1 MPSAARDVLDRIIK
15 AYDVRG
21 LVDEIPLE
29 LVRALGT
36 AAAVELVGPSRT
48 FVIGRDMRPSSPA
61 WADALAEG
69 VAAQGVEV
77 LDLGLASTDL
87 VSYASGVLDAAAAM
101 ITASHN
107 PAEYNGI
114 KWCRPGAVPVAIDTG
129 LATLRDLALAALG
142 DAEAAVSAAGP
153 IPSARPPTD
162 GGAGGRRTVDLLPR
176 FAEHVRSFIDADRLR
191 EVRVAVD
198 AGNGMAG
205 HLWPEVVAG
214 LPVVTEPLYFDLD
227 GTFPNHPADPLDPA
241 NLVDLA
247 AAVTGGGHALGLAFD
262 GDADR
267 VFAVDERGR
276 PVPSSLIGA
285 AVADRL
291 LAREPGATVLHNLIC
306 SQVVPETIRAA
317 GGIPVR
323 TRVGHSFV
331 KRRMAETDA
340 VFAVEHSGHYYFRD
354 NYRAD
359 SGVIA
364 ALVLLEVVGDAGAP
378 LSEVLAPYDRY
389 VGSGEFNLEVADS
402 PVVLDRVQAAFRTRA
417 SGIDRE
423 DGLTVVIDDGW
434 FNLRPSNTEPV
445 LRLNAEAHDRASLA
459 RLVDEVLELVGS
471 APR

>member
-1 MPSAARDVLDRIIK
+1 MSSAARDVLDRIIK

-48 FVIGRDMRPSSPA
+48 FVIGRDMRSSSPA

-129 LATLRDLALAALG
+129 LATLRELALAALG
-142 DAEAAVSAAGP
+142 DAEAAGTAAGP
-153 IPSARPPTD
+153 VPSVRPPTD
-162 GGAGGRRTVDLLPR
+162 GAAGRRRTVDLLPR

-214 LPVVTEPLYFDLD
+214 LPVVTEPLYFTLD

-247 AAVTGGGHALGLAFD
+247 AAVTRGGHALGLAFD

-389 VGSGEFNLEVADS
+389 VGSGELNLEVADS

>member
-1 MPSAARDVLDRIIK
+1 MSSAARDVLDRIIK

-48 FVIGRDMRPSSPA
+48 FVIGRDMRSSSPA
-61 WADALAEG
+61 WAEALAEG

-87 VSYASGVLDAAAAM
+87 VSYASGILDAAAAM

-129 LATLRDLALAALG
+129 LATLRELALVALG
-142 DAEAAVSAAGP
+142 DTEAAASTAGP
-153 IPSARPPTD
+153 VPSLRPPTD
-162 GGAGGRRTVDLLPR
+162 GGAGRRRTVDLLPR
-176 FAEHVRSFIDADRLR
+176 FAEHVRSFIDADRLG

-214 LPVVTEPLYFDLD
+214 LPVVTEPLYFTLD

-247 AAVTGGGHALGLAFD
+247 AAVTRGGHALGLAFD

-389 VGSGEFNLEVADS
+389 VGSGELNLEVADA
-402 PVVLDRVQAAFRTRA
+402 PVVLDRVQDGFRTRA
-417 SGIDRE
+417 SGSDRE
-423 DGLTVVIDDGW
+423 DGLTVVVDGGW

-459 RLVDEVLELVGS
+459 QLVDEVLELVGS

>member
-1 MPSAARDVLDRIIK
+1 MSSAARDVLDRIIK

-48 FVIGRDMRPSSPA
+48 FVIGRDMRSSSPA

-142 DAEAAVSAAGP
+142 DAEAAGTAAGP
-153 IPSARPPTD
+153 VPSVRPPTD
-162 GGAGGRRTVDLLPR
+162 GAAGRRRTVDLLPR

-214 LPVVTEPLYFDLD
+214 LPVVTEPLYFTLD

-247 AAVTGGGHALGLAFD
+247 TAVTSGGHALGLAFD

-389 VGSGEFNLEVADS
+389 VGSGELNLEVADA
-402 PVVLDRVQAAFRTRA
+402 PVVLDRVEAGFRTRA
-417 SGIDRE
+417 RGSDRE
-423 DGLTVVIDDGW
+423 DGLTVVVDGGW

-459 RLVDEVLELVGS
+459 QLVDEVLELVGS

>member
-1 MPSAARDVLDRIIK
+1 MSSAARDVLDRIIK

-48 FVIGRDMRPSSPA
+48 FVIGRDMRSSSPA

-129 LATLRDLALAALG
+129 LATLRELALAALG
-142 DAEAAVSAAGP
+142 DAEAAGTAAGP
-153 IPSARPPTD
+153 VPSVRPPTD
-162 GGAGGRRTVDLLPR
+162 GAAGRRRTGDLLPR

-214 LPVVTEPLYFDLD
+214 LPVVTEPLYFTLD

-247 AAVTGGGHALGLAFD
+247 TAVTSGGHALGLAFD

-389 VGSGEFNLEVADS
+389 VGSGELNLEVADA
-402 PVVLDRVQAAFRTRA
+402 PVVLDRVEAGFRTRA
-417 SGIDRE
+417 RGSDRE
-423 DGLTVVIDDGW
+423 DGLTVVVDGGW

-459 RLVDEVLELVGS
+459 QLVDEVLELVGS

>member
-1 MPSAARDVLDRIIK
+1 MSSAARDVLDRIIK

-48 FVIGRDMRPSSPA
+48 FVIGRDMRSSSPA

-129 LATLRDLALAALG
+129 LATLRELALAALG
-142 DAEAAVSAAGP
+142 DAEAAGTAAGP
-153 IPSARPPTD
+153 VPSVRPPTD
-162 GGAGGRRTVDLLPR
+162 GAAGRRRTVDLLPR

-214 LPVVTEPLYFDLD
+214 LPVVTEPLYFTLD

-247 AAVTGGGHALGLAFD
+247 AAVTRGGHALGLAFD

-389 VGSGEFNLEVADS
+389 VGSGELNLEVADA
-402 PVVLDRVQAAFRTRA
+402 PVVLDRVQAGFRTRA
-417 SGIDRE
+417 RGSDRE
-423 DGLTVVIDDGW
+423 DGLTVVVDGGW

-459 RLVDEVLELVGS
+459 QLVDEVLELVGS